1 MDPVS
6 QGVLG
11 AAAAQSASH
20 RVTAHQLPDTRPR
33 HNLWLAGL
41 IGAFAG
47 MAPDIDVLIFSST
60 DPLLF
65 LEFHRQFTHALV
77 FIPIGALLCAVT
89 AGLFVRQRLSFTHTY
104 VLCFLGYATHALLD
118 ACTSYGTQ
126 LFWPFS
132 DTRIAWNNVSVVDP
146 LFTVPALVLVV
157 LAVTRKRQSLSLC
170 ALGWMLGYLLLGV
183 VQRDRAL
190 EFGAQLAKQ
199 RNHSPSRLEVKPS
212 FANLLVW
219 KLVYEA
225 NDHYYIE
232 GVRTGFRLSHIS
244 GERVPKL
251 DVATHFPWLSPDS
264 QQARDIERFRWFSDD
279 FLAPDKY
286 HPHGIVDVR
295 YSMLP
300 NEVRGLWGIKLDPA
314 TDLQTHVE
322 FYADRTL
329 SAERRARFF
338 NQLFAP
344 QRRSQQLQT
353 EAP

>member
-11 AAAAQSASH
+11 AAAAQTASSS
-20 RVTAHQLPDTRPR
+20 VTAHQLPNARPR
-33 HNLWLAGL
+33 QSLWLAGFV
-41 IGAFAG
+41 GAFAG

-65 LEFHRQFTHALV
+65 LEFHRQFTHALA
-77 FIPIGALLCAVT
+77 FIPIGALLCA
-89 AGLFVRQRLSFTHTY
+89 AIAKGLVRQRLSFAHTY
-104 VLCFLGYATHALLD
+104 LLCFLGYATHALLD

-146 LFTVPALVLVV
+146 LFTVPALLLVV
-157 LAVTRKRQSLSLC
+157 LAVTRNRQSLSLC

-190 EFGAQLAKQ
+190 EFGAQLAEQ
-199 RNHSPSRLEVKPS
+199 RNHLPSRLEVKPS

-232 GVRTGFRLSHIS
+232 GVRTGFNLSHIG

-251 DVATHFPWLSPDS
+251 NLSTHFPWLTPDS

-314 TDLQTHVE
+314 ADLQTHVE

-329 SAERRARFF
+329 SADRRARFF